1 MTNLHSLCHENLV
14 LNVNKLLWFNK
25 LSVRNTCTNNWISYW
40 NLIDLLRSG
49 NRLLNIG
56 VSVLGHVSLKIQ
68 CWFLSQL
75 ILFCTGQLLSGGSVR
90 GHRKWMRAPAW
101 CPSANTKNPTLSICL
116 IGLPIWQYVSY
127 ILYYCSNLTKSMNKF
142 KMLKTHLHAAS
153 L

>member
-1 MTNLHSLCHENLV
+1 MTNLHSWCHENLV

-25 LSVRNTCTNNWISYW
+25 LSVRNTCTNNWISFWKY
-40 NLIDLLRSG
+40 RC
-49 NRLLNIG
+49 
-56 VSVLGHVSLKIQ
+56 VCVLGHVSLKIQ

-90 GHRKWMRAPAW
+90 GRRKWMRAPAW